1 MQNSRKIMNKKYNE
15 IAAFLEQEIVP
26 RYDAFDA
33 GHRRDHVHYVMQ
45 ESQRLAR
52 HYPAVDRN
60 MLLVAAAYHDLGLEI
75 GRDVHHTESARI
87 ISEDERLLQW
97 FTASEIETIAQAAE
111 DHRASSDHEPRSIY
125 GRIVAEADRQID
137 GDTIV
142 RRTIQFSFKHY
153 PNLSKEENYKRFMEH
168 MAEKYAEGGY
178 LKLWIP
184 ESDNAQ
190 RLAQFRAML
199 KDPKAIREKF
209 NLIYDELIK
218 QNNMTT
224 ILKPGIPVALCCD
237 HAGFA
242 TKQAVIEYLKENNI
256 EYKDFGTYSEVSC
269 DYPDFAHPC
278 ALAVE
283 SGECYPGIAVC
294 GSGEGINIT
303 LNKHQGIRSAL
314 CWIPEVARLARQ
326 HNDANVLAMP
336 GRFVTNEEAL
346 EMVKTF
352 LSTQFEGGRH
362 QKRVDKIAIKQ

>member
-1 MQNSRKIMNKKYNE
+1 MNDRYNE
-15 IAAFLEQEIVP
+15 IASFIEQEIVP

-33 GHRRDHVHYVMQ
+33 GHRRDHVHYVME
-45 ESQRLAR
+45 ESQRLAQY
-52 HYPAVDRN
+52 YPEVDCA
-60 MLLVAAAYHDLGLEI
+60 MLLVAAAYHDLGLEV
-75 GRDVHHTESARI
+75 GRKTHHTESARI
-87 ISEDERLLQW
+87 IREDKRLLSW
-97 FTASEIETIAQAAE
+97 FTAEEIETIAQAAE
-111 DHRASSDHEPRSIY
+111 DHRASSDHDPRTIY
-125 GRIVAEADRQID
+125 GRLVAEADRQID
-137 GDTIV
+137 GDTII

-153 PNLSKEENYKRFMEH
+153 PFLDKEENYKRLLEH

-184 ESDNAQ
+184 ESSNAK
-190 RLAQFRAML
+190 RLREFRNLLHDSDAMR
-199 KDPKAIREKF
+199 AKF
-209 NLIYDELIK
+209 DEIYDSLIK

-224 ILKPGIPVALCCD
+224 ILKPGIPVALCSD

-242 TKQAVIEYLKENNI
+242 TKQAVINYLKENNI
-256 EYKDFGTYSEVSC
+256 EYKDFGTYSEDSC

-314 CWIPEVARLARQ
+314 CWLPELARLARQ

-352 LSTQFEGGRH
+352 LSTEFEGGRH
-362 QKRVDKIAIKQ
+362 QKRVDKISVKS